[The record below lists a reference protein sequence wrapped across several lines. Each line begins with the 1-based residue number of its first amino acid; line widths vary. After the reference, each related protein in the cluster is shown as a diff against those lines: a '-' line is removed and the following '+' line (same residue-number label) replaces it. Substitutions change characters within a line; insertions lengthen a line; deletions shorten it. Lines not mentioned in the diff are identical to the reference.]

1 MPSFSKV
8 YESINELLA
17 QVSDKSIPDWK
28 SEHDSDYLASESRSK
43 DWNGDVT
50 LKHAIKLARFGWR
63 EGRDMMHKEL
73 EVAHRSTKFE
83 RLPTHTYDVAGFMPD
98 VPLFISGEPA
108 HMQTPVG
115 DTLGMQKTLEFV
127 VHLGA
132 NCNIDAKRMMRKG
145 SAILSLIDK
154 LEDSGLSCHVQGVT
168 FTKSNRNK
176 SVFYLEFPIK
186 KAGVPMDI
194 DRCAYTL
201 VHPSL
206 LRRIK
211 FRAMEQEPTGYTS
224 FRSGYGR
231 SSELPIH
238 MRIGK
243 IYFPHGNAI
252 RARTTEQAIHE
263 VVKIY
268 ENQIAGNDWD
278 GTPLID

>member
-8 YESINELLA
+8 YESINELLD

-50 LKHAIKLARFGWR
+50 LKQAIKLARFGWR

-73 EVAHRSTKFE
+73 EIAHRSTKFE

-115 DTLGMQKTLEFV
+115 NILGMQKTLEFV

-132 NCNIDAKRMMRKG
+132 NCDIDAKRMMRKG

-154 LEDSGLSCHVQGVT
+154 LEDSGLSCHVQGIT
-168 FTKSNRNK
+168 FAKGRNK
-176 SVFYLEFPIK
+176 SVFYIEFPIK

-206 LRRIK
+206 LRRIE
-211 FRAMEQEPTGYTS
+211 FRAFEQEPKCYKD
-224 FRSGYGR
+224 FCNGYGS

-252 RARTTEQAIHE
+252 RANTTEQAIHE

-278 GTPLID
+278 GTPLED

>member
-8 YESINELLA
+8 YESIDELLN

-28 SEHDSDYLASESRSK
+28 SEHDESYLASDTRAK
-43 DWNGDVT
+43 DWNGNVT
-50 LKHAIKLARFGWR
+50 LKQAIKLARFGWR
-63 EGRDMMHKEL
+63 EGRDTMHKEL

-83 RLPTHTYDVAGFMPD
+83 RLPTHTYDVAGYIPD

-115 DTLGMQKTLEFV
+115 NHLGMQKTLEFV

-132 NCNIDAKRMMRKG
+132 NSNISDKRMMRKG
-145 SAILSLIDK
+145 SAILSLVDK

-168 FTKSNRNK
+168 FTKSNEDK

-194 DRCAYTL
+194 DRCAYAL
-201 VHPSL
+201 VHPSF

-211 FRAMEQEPTGYTS
+211 FRAMEQEPTGYKA
-224 FRSGYGR
+224 FQSGYGC

-243 IYFPHGNAI
+243 IYFPHGNALQ
-252 RARTTEQAIHE
+252 ARTTEQAIHE
-263 VVKIY
+263 VVEVY

-278 GTPLID
+278 GTPLED

>member
-8 YESINELLA
+8 YESIDELLD

-28 SEHDSDYLASESRSK
+28 SDIPDCRKLASQDKSD
-43 DWNGDVT
+43 DWNGNVT
-50 LKHAIKLARFGWR
+50 LLQAVKLARFGWR

-108 HMQTPVG
+108 HMQTAVG
-115 DTLGMQKTLEFV
+115 NNLGMQKTLEFV

-132 NCNIDAKRMMRKG
+132 NSGVSADRMIRKG
-145 SAILSLIDK
+145 TAILSLIDK
-154 LEDSGLSCHVQGVT
+154 LEDSGLSCHVQGIT
-168 FTKSNRNK
+168 FAKGRNK
-176 SVFYLEFPIK
+176 SVFYMEFPIK

-206 LRRIK
+206 LRRIE
-211 FRAMEQEPTGYTS
+211 FRAFEQEPKCYQD
-224 FRSGYGR
+224 FCNGYGR

-243 IYFPHGNAI
+243 IYFPDGNSFQ
-252 RARTTEQAIHE
+252 ARTTEQAIHE
-263 VVKIY
+263 VVNAY

-278 GTPLID
+278 GTPLED

>member
-8 YESINELLA
+8 YESIDELLN

-28 SEHDSDYLASESRSK
+28 SEHDESYLASDTRAK
-43 DWNGDVT
+43 DWNGNVT
-50 LKHAIKLARFGWR
+50 LKQAIKLARFGWR
-63 EGRDMMHKEL
+63 EGRDTMHKEL

-83 RLPTHTYDVAGFMPD
+83 RLPTHTYDVAGYIPD

-115 DTLGMQKTLEFV
+115 NHLGMQKTLEFV

-132 NCNIDAKRMMRKG
+132 NCNVSDERMMRKG
-145 SAILSLIDK
+145 SAILSLVDK
-154 LEDSGLSCHVQGVT
+154 LEDSGLSCHVQGIT
-168 FTKSNRNK
+168 FTKSIEDK

-194 DRCAYTL
+194 DRCAYAL
-201 VHPSL
+201 VHPSF

-211 FRAMEQEPTGYTS
+211 FRAMEQEPTGYKA
-224 FRSGYGR
+224 FQSGYGC

-243 IYFPHGNAI
+243 IYFPHGNEI
-252 RARTTEQAIHE
+252 RANTTEQAVHE
-263 VVKIY
+263 VVEIY

-278 GTPLID
+278 GTPLED

>member
-8 YESINELLA
+8 YESIDELLN

-28 SEHDSDYLASESRSK
+28 SEHDESYLASDTRAK
-43 DWNGDVT
+43 DWNGNVT
-50 LKHAIKLARFGWR
+50 LKQAIKLARFGWR
-63 EGRDMMHKEL
+63 EGRDTMHKEL

-83 RLPTHTYDVAGFMPD
+83 RLPTHTYDVAGYIPD

-115 DTLGMQKTLEFV
+115 NHLGMQKTLEFV

-132 NCNIDAKRMMRKG
+132 NGNVSDKRMMRKG
-145 SAILSLIDK
+145 SAILSLVDK
-154 LEDSGLSCHVQGVT
+154 LEDSGLSCHVQGIT
-168 FTKSNRNK
+168 FTKSIEDK

-194 DRCAYTL
+194 DRCAYAL
-201 VHPSL
+201 VHPSF

-211 FRAMEQEPTGYTS
+211 FRAMEQEPTGYKA
-224 FRSGYGR
+224 FQSGYGC

-243 IYFPHGNAI
+243 IYFPHGNEI
-252 RARTTEQAIHE
+252 RANTTEQAVHE
-263 VVKIY
+263 VVEIY
-268 ENQIAGNDWD
+268 ENQIAGNNWD
-278 GTPLID
+278 GTPLED